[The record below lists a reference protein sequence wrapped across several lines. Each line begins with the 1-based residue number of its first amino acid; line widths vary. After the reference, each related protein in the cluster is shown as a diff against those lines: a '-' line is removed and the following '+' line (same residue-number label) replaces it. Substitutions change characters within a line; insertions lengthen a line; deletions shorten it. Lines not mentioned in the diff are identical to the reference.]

1 MKTTKVD
8 GKNKKH
14 HVLMYA
20 ISTCAWCKRT
30 KQLLRN
36 NSVEFEYV
44 DIDLCNEEDR
54 EKIRQDIIHHG
65 GSLSYPTL
73 IVDDKKLITGYD
85 EAEIR
90 EALEI

>member
-8 GKNKKH
+8 GKNNKH

-20 ISTCAWCKRT
+20 LSTCAWCKRT
-30 KQLLRN
+30 KQFLRN

-44 DIDLCNEEDR
+44 DIDLCSEEDK
-54 EKIRQDIIHHG
+54 EKIRQDIIRHG
-65 GSLSYPTL
+65 GSLSYPTI
-73 IVDDKKLITGYD
+73 IVNDKKVITGYD
-85 EAEIR
+85 EAEIK